1 MTTIQVEE
9 LYNFNKLK
17 ILQIPFSK
25 KFNSFNDQ
33 TYLKHTAFMSEDNKI
48 AYILTHGSMLQYTN
62 VKTTSFNTHNVSENI
77 TKEQNMCAMLLSE
90 NSFHK
95 KGIHFTNGVLNS
107 YYRNFNLCKFDNF
120 AGNIIKLNILA
131 LLSNETVAI
140 TIDNNGLQKTI
151 ALPDG

>member
-9 LYNFNKLK
+9 LYNLNKLK
-17 ILQIPFSK
+17 ILQIPFSQNL
-25 KFNSFNDQ
+25 NSFNNQ
-33 TYLKHTAFMSEDNKI
+33 VYLKHTAFMSEDNKI
-48 AYILTHGSMLQYTN
+48 AYILTHRSMLRYTN
-62 VKTTSFNTHNVSENI
+62 VKTTSFNTHNVFENI
-77 TKEQNMCAMLLSE
+77 TKEQNMYAMLLSE

-95 KGIHFTNGVLNS
+95 KGVHFTNGVLNS
-107 YYRNFNLCKFDNF
+107 YYINFHLCKFDNF